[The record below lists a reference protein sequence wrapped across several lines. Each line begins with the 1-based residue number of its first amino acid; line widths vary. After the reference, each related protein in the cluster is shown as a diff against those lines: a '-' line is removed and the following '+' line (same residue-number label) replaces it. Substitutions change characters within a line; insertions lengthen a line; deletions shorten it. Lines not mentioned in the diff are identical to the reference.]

1 MSFFRNVRKMIGN
14 RANNMRRP
22 RGMFAGLAGL
32 RDRMRNPRMPLMG
45 GMRDISPLSRQ
56 PLRRMLPIMDI
67 DRLPP
72 QPGGNRKFLDMLGG
86 GALSDIMPKEPPFGY
101 HYKKPPALMP
111 DVQGPYRTSPVL
123 DIPPGMQTQIQPQP
137 TGPVNPSLLKPPSYE
152 PPKEDFSGYLDFYRN
167 RPVPGMK
174 AGGEMNAGLMALAQ
188 ERPDVVKKILGKQ
201 AGGEISLFEIVS
213 RLQKSMGSLSKN
225 ELDLLKDMYSDG
237 RFSAG
242 DMMQK
247 VKDFRAGKF
256 MPRKFEDLETKT
268 NRLSKTMG
276 TGEAARGANKNKQM
290 LEMFKRLQ
298 PSKEMIQGGLKSLTR
313 LPKFSIPSALAGFGA
328 GYLLDNMFEGEP
340 EEDNTPVMPRGESM
354 ELPPRDR
361 ERFSRQLDALNV
373 GRTIS
378 EQDRQ
383 IVEDL
388 LGVTNARTLSD
399 RDVYYVLQSIQNNP
413 GFQAEI
419 NDLMEE

>member
-1 MSFFRNVRKMIGN
+1 
-14 RANNMRRP
+14 
-22 RGMFAGLAGL
+22 
-32 RDRMRNPRMPLMG
+32 
-45 GMRDISPLSRQ
+45 
-56 PLRRMLPIMDI
+56 
-67 DRLPP
+67 
-72 QPGGNRKFLDMLGG
+72 
-86 GALSDIMPKEPPFGY
+86 
-101 HYKKPPALMP
+101 
-111 DVQGPYRTSPVL
+111 
-123 DIPPGMQTQIQPQP
+123 
-137 TGPVNPSLLKPPSYE
+137 
-152 PPKEDFSGYLDFYRN
+152 
-167 RPVPGMK
+167 
-174 AGGEMNAGLMALAQ
+174 
-188 ERPDVVKKILGKQ
+188 
-201 AGGEISLFEIVS
+201 
-213 RLQKSMGSLSKN
+213 
-225 ELDLLKDMYSDG
+225 
-237 RFSAG
+237 
-242 DMMQK
+242 
-247 VKDFRAGKF
+247 
-256 MPRKFEDLETKT
+256 MPRKFEDLETKR

-298 PSKEMIQGGLKSLTR
+298 PSREMIQGGLKSLTR

-340 EEDNTPVMPRGESM
+340 EEDDTPVMPRGESM
-354 ELPPRDR
+354 ELPPNARTLSDRDR

-413 GFQAEI
+413 GFQTEI

>member
-1 MSFFRNVRKMIGN
+1 
-14 RANNMRRP
+14 MRRP
-22 RGMFAGLAGL
+22 RGMLAGLAGL

-72 QPGGNRKFLDMLGG
+72 QPGGNRKFLDMFGG
-86 GALSDIMPKEPPFGY
+86 GASSDIMPKEPPFGY

-256 MPRKFEDLETKT
+256 MPRKFEDLETKR

-276 TGEAARGANKNKQM
+276 TGESARGKM
-290 LEMFKRLQ
+290 PSRLGNLV
-298 PSKEMIQGGLKSLTR
+298 KGGLGTLAR
-313 LPKFSIPSALAGFGA
+313 LPKLSLPSAALGFGA

-340 EEDNTPVMPRGESM
+340 EEDDTPVMPRGESM
-354 ELPPRDR
+354 ELPPNARTLSDRDR

>member
-1 MSFFRNVRKMIGN
+1 MGMFSKLFN
-14 RANNMRRP
+14 RIKKRRP
-22 RGMFAGLAGL
+22 GGMLPRFRKRMGMMGGLAGL

-67 DRLPP
+67 DKLPP
-72 QPGGNRKFLDMLGG
+72 QPGGNRKFLDMIGG
-86 GALSDIMPKEPPFGY
+86 GASSDIMPRDPGFGVNMPKRPPI
-101 HYKKPPALMP
+101 MP
-111 DVQGPYRTSPVL
+111 GA
-123 DIPPGMQTQIQPQP
+123 I
-137 TGPVNPSLLKPPSYE
+137 
-152 PPKEDFSGYLDFYRN
+152 
-167 RPVPGMK
+167 GMK
-174 AGGEMNAGLMALAQ
+174 EGGEMNAGLMALAK

-201 AGGEISLFEIVS
+201 AGGEISLYEIYS
-213 RLQKSMGSLSKN
+213 RLQKSMGSLSKD
-225 ELDLLKDMYSDG
+225 EMDLLKDMYSDG
-237 RFSAG
+237 RFTAG

-256 MPRKFEDLETKT
+256 TPRKFEDLETKT

-290 LEMFKRLQ
+290 LEMFKRFQ
-298 PSKEMIQGGLKSLTR
+298 PSKEMIQGGLKSLTK
-313 LPKFSIPSALAGFGA
+313 LPKFSVPSALAGFGA

-340 EEDNTPVMPRGESM
+340 EEDDTPVMPRGESM

-378 EQDRQ
+378 EQDRE
-383 IVEDL
+383 IVEDF
-388 LGVTNARTLSD
+388 LGITNARSLSD

-413 GFQAEI
+413 EFQAEI

>member
-22 RGMFAGLAGL
+22 RCMFAGLAGL

-67 DRLPP
+67 NRLPP

-86 GALSDIMPKEPPFGY
+86 GAQSDIMPRDPGFGFNMPKRPPVM
-101 HYKKPPALMP
+101 PPL
-111 DVQGPYRTSPVL
+111 DSNDSGRFNVQLPV
-123 DIPPGMQTQIQPQP
+123 
-137 TGPVNPSLLKPPSYE
+137 GPVNPSLLKPPSYE
-152 PPKEDFSGYLDFYRN
+152 PPKDDYSGYLSFYDN
-167 RPVPGMK
+167 PPVPGMK

-201 AGGEISLFEIVS
+201 AGGEISLYEIYS
-213 RLQKSMGSLSKN
+213 RLQKSMGSLSKD
-225 ELDLLKDMYSDG
+225 EMDLLKDMYSDG
-237 RFSAG
+237 RYSAG

-298 PSKEMIQGGLKSLTR
+298 PSREMIQGGLKSLTR

>member
-1 MSFFRNVRKMIGN
+1 
-14 RANNMRRP
+14 MRRP

-67 DRLPP
+67 NRLPP

-86 GALSDIMPKEPPFGY
+86 GAQSDIMPRDPGFGFNLPKPRPIMPGVMPQPSGPIRSALEP
-101 HYKKPPALMP
+101 
-111 DVQGPYRTSPVL
+111 VQGT
-123 DIPPGMQTQIQPQP
+123 IQPPQ
-137 TGPVNPSLLKPPSYE
+137 
-152 PPKEDFSGYLDFYRN
+152 EDYSGYLSFYDN
-167 RPVPGMK
+167 PPVPGMK

-201 AGGEISLFEIVS
+201 AGGEISLYEIYS
-213 RLQKSMGSLSKN
+213 RLQKSMGSLSKD
-225 ELDLLKDMYSDG
+225 EMDLLKDMYSDG
-237 RFSAG
+237 RYSAG

-298 PSKEMIQGGLKSLTR
+298 PSREMIQGGLKSLTR